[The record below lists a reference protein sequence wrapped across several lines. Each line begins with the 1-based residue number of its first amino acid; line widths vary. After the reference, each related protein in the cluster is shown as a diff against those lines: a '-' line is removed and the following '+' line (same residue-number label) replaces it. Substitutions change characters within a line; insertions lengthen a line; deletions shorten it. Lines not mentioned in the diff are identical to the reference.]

1 MKFHI
6 STASKVLMLTA
17 GVLGVQQL
25 GHAESIL
32 GKINY
37 ELYGVVTVS
46 TCGVVES
53 ESEKYVD
60 LGKYGTKNLASVGDK
75 SLAVAIPFDLSNCPP
90 NGSVNV
96 TFSGSKDSINNE
108 LLAIENNANS
118 AKNIAIEISDK
129 SKKRIPLGMKSDN
142 MLVDQNGNLSTLFY
156 ANYIVTQSSSTAGFA
171 NANAQFTVE
180 YD

>member
-1 MKFHI
+1 MKSHI
-6 STASKVLMLTA
+6 SSAFKMLVVTVS
-17 GVLGVQQL
+17 VLGISHI
-25 GHAESIL
+25 GHTESIL

-37 ELYGVVTVS
+37 ELYGVVTIS
-46 TCGVVES
+46 TCGVLDS

-60 LGKYGTKNLASVGDK
+60 LGKYATKNLANVGDK
-75 SLAVAIPFDLSNCPP
+75 SFAVAIPFDLSNCPP

-96 TFSGSKDSINNE
+96 TFSGNKDSINNE
-108 LLAIENNANS
+108 LLAIENNINS
-118 AKNIAIEISDK
+118 AKNIAIEISDNN
-129 SKKRIPLGMKSDN
+129 KKRIPIGLKSEN

-156 ANYIVTQSSSTAGFA
+156 ANYIVTQNRSIAGLA

>member
-1 MKFHI
+1 MKRTIYKAVSAI
-6 STASKVLMLTA
+6 SIISGLIVHNQIAYA
-17 GVLGVQQL
+17 ANVLGR
-25 GHAESIL
+25 
-32 GKINY
+32 INF
-37 ELYGVVTVS
+37 ELYGVVTIS
-46 TCGVVES
+46 TCGVLDS

-60 LGKYGTKNLASVGDK
+60 LGKHGTKNLASAGDK
-75 SLAVAIPFDLSNCPP
+75 SLVVAIPFDLSNCPP

-96 TFSGSKDSINNE
+96 TFSGNKDSVNNE

-129 SKKRIPLGMKSDN
+129 NKKRIPIGVKSEN

-156 ANYIVTQSSSTAGFA
+156 ANYIVTQNRSTAGWA
-171 NANAQFTVE
+171 NANAQFTVQ